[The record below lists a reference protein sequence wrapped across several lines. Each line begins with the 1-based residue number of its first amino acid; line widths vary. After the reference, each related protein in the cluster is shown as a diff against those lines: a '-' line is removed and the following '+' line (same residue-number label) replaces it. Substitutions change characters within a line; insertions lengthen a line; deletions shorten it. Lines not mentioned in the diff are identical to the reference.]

1 MARRARGTSAGLDR
15 TRIAEAAVALIDRD
29 GPERFGVRRLA
40 DELGVDPMSIYHHI
54 KGKAALLDAVCEAVL
69 AEVGI
74 ADGGESP
81 ETRTGTGAG
90 TGAPEGWEE
99 LARRLAYSYR
109 EMALRHPRIFPLLL
123 THAQTSPAA
132 LSETSPALVSALE
145 RLLTAMRDAGLDEEL
160 AADAPMVLISFLNGL
175 LLARTS
181 GGETGP
187 DAVPTID
194 AGTHPTLASLAHRLG
209 GFGSR
214 AEFDRMLDTV
224 LAGLRAR
231 ADRA

>member
-15 TRIAEAAVALIDRD
+15 TGIATAAVALVDRD

-69 AEVGI
+69 AEVDV
-74 ADGGESP
+74 ADGDVADGEA
-81 ETRTGTGAG
+81 GAVEA
-90 TGAPEGWEE
+90 GAVEGWEAI
-99 LARRLAYSYR
+99 ARRLAHSYR
-109 EMALRHPRIFPLLL
+109 DMALRHPQVFPLLL

-132 LSETSPALVSALE
+132 LSQTSPAIVAALE
-145 RLLTAMRDAGLDEEL
+145 RLLTAMRDAGFPDQ
-160 AADAPMVLISFLNGL
+160 AVADAPMVLISFLNGH

-181 GGETGP
+181 GGETGAG
-187 DAVPTID
+187 AVPAID
-194 AGTHPTLASLAHRLG
+194 AETHPTLSVLAHRLG
-209 GFGSR
+209 GFGSL

-224 LAGLRAR
+224 LDGIRAR
-231 ADRA
+231 SARG